1 MDSLFCIKLIFNFCM
16 DDGAVSGV
24 YEDVVAD
31 GSGCDADFIHGV
43 EGALRHSSLRRLAF
57 HIRLARLSRSSHR
70 RLALGRCHGGG
81 LVAGLAVGSGFGR
94 STGSGI
100 GLFFTRTARFH
111 AFWSAL
117 VASFIAFAVSVLR
130 FFFVVAFA
138 VILAAVFRTVLG
150 AAHIEEGD
158 FFEIQFTFVLA
169 DGLGGSGAGLVFT
182 DEGDVVLVG
191 LGLGHLGHGVD
202 PFGVTGQMLLV
213 QIVVAAGRGYDA
225 DDAEGSSDF
234 CIAGRA
240 DFIFNRNECIL
251 PFFLGHDEFLL
262 SSITYS

>member
-1 MDSLFCIKLIFNFCM
+1 MFP
-16 DDGAVSGV
+16 
-24 YEDVVAD
+24 
-31 GSGCDADFIHGV
+31 GSIRSFRRRRQQSSVRPIYLSAKIV

-81 LVAGLAVGSGFGR
+81 LVAGLAVCCGFGR
-94 STGSGI
+94 SPGSGVCA
-100 GLFFTRTARFH
+100 RTTGFH
-111 AFWSAL
+111 AFRSAL
-117 VASFIAFAVSVLR
+117 FASFIAFTVFVFRL
-130 FFFVVAFA
+130 FF
-138 VILAAVFRTVLG
+138 AAVFRTVFG
-150 AAHIEEGD
+150 TVHIEEGD
-158 FFEIQFTFVLA
+158 FFERQFTFVFA
-169 DGLGGSGAGLVFT
+169 DGLGGSGAGLVFA